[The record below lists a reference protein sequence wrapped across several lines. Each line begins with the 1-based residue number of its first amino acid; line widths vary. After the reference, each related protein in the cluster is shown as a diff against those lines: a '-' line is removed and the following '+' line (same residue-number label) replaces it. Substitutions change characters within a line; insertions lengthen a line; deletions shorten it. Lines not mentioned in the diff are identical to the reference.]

1 MELTLFGDPSGS
13 IEAGNADKDM
23 GSKELGGVDVEVIQ
37 QGWSVPPYIS
47 GRQSQVCSGLT
58 AARL

>member
-1 MELTLFGDPSGS
+1 MELTLFGDPPGS

-23 GSKELGGVDVEVIQ
+23 SSKELGRVDVEVVQ
-37 QGWSVPPYIS
+37 QGWSGLAYIS
-47 GRQSQVCSGLT
+47 GRQARVCSGLI

>member
-1 MELTLFGDPSGS
+1 MELTLFGDPPGS
-13 IEAGNADKDM
+13 IEACNADEDM
-23 GSKELGGVDVEVIQ
+23 SSKELGSVDVEVIQ
-37 QGWSVPPYIS
+37 QGRSGSPYIS